1 MCFSRNI
8 YDLGCNKNP
17 ALASS
22 VVLFLTSVTTND
34 KLIFRKKSSLLYME
48 IKVGVGGGGKK
59 ENKESPNPSSSDKG
73 LVFLLS
79 SCFSLIF
86 FFKFQSVAQN
96 YLQQNHLE
104 VKLHLWG
111 WNPEIFMNFPADF
124 KAY

>member
-79 SCFSLIF
+79 SCFSLNF
-86 FFKFQSVAQN
+86 FFQISKCSPELPAAESLGGQTSSLGVEPRN
-96 YLQQNHLE
+96 
-104 VKLHLWG
+104 LHEL
-111 WNPEIFMNFPADF
+111 PS
-124 KAY
+124 